1 MSKQM
6 NVIARITPKR
16 AHLDDARE
24 AIRGILDT
32 TRAEP
37 GCIEFRLSE
46 DTEEGVLYLYEE
58 WRDPHALAAHHAQP
72 YTRRVFEAYET
83 WLDEAPQIA
92 HLQPVS

>member
-1 MSKQM
+1 MSRQL
-6 NVIARITPKR
+6 NVIARIKPKP
-16 AHLDDARE
+16 AHLDDARG
-24 AIRGILDT
+24 AIRDILDT

-46 DTEEGVLYLYEE
+46 DTEEGFLYLYEE
-58 WRDPHALAAHHAQP
+58 WRDPDALAAHYAQP
-72 YTRRVFEAYET
+72 YTRRVFEAYEA